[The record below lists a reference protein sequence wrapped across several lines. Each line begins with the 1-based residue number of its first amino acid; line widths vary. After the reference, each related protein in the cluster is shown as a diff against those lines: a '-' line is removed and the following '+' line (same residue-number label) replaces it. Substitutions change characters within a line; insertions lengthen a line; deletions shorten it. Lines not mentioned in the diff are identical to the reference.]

1 MPNETEPTQMSPEQV
16 ASHAECKVWD
26 NPTTVPGTDAALIL
40 EAILALGHMVNE
52 QVIILAA
59 AIDRQSRLLH
69 DLLEGL
75 KGGREVNAGRM
86 SVMMGRIDVLEDT
99 LRGKMELN
107 QREVMTRLGVIENA
121 AAQAVCRAWD
131 RRPLTG
137 GGGASGEGGGGG
149 GSLVGTGGG
158 SGGPAEQDYHDKAPG
173 I

>member
-1 MPNETEPTQMSPEQV
+1 MPNETEPTQKPPEPESKPFERAQLPI
-16 ASHAECKVWD
+16 SERPQDH
-26 NPTTVPGTDAALIL
+26 TYLIMQ
-40 EAILALGHMVNE
+40 AIGALGAMING
-52 QVIILAA
+52 QMLLMAG
-59 AIDRQSRLLH
+59 AIDAQSRALNELR
-69 DLLEGL
+69 EGL

-107 QREVMTRLGVIENA
+107 RREVMVRLGVIENA

-158 SGGPAEQDYHDKAPG
+158 SGGPAEPDYHDKAPG